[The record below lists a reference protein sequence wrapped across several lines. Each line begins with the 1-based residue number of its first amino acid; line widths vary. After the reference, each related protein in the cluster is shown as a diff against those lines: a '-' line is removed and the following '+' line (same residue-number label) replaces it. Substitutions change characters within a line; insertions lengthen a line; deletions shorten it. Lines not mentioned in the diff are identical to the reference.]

1 MVPLPKR
8 KTSRARQG
16 ERRAH
21 LARKAA
27 ALVNC
32 TQCHTPHLPHHV
44 CPNCGY
50 YDGREVI
57 EIETTKK
64 KTEK

>member
-1 MVPLPKR
+1 MPAMALPKTR
-8 KTSRARQG
+8 SSHARQG

-21 LARKAA
+21 LARTLPRLNDCA
-27 ALVNC
+27 
-32 TQCHTPHLPHHV
+32 QCHQPKVPHAI

-57 EIETTKK
+57 
-64 KTEK
+64 KTE